1 MKIENR
7 EHEIK
12 FIENINNI
20 QRDISACNT
29 MEDDVKSLQDKK
41 SELQELQEK
50 MVNGFIVRA
59 RAEYVKGGEEI
70 LSTLQ
75 IKKRKEPVQKQ

>member
-12 FIENINNI
+12 LIENINNI
-20 QRDISACNT
+20 QRYITASNT
-29 MEDDVKSLQDKK
+29 MEDDVKTLQDKK

-50 MVNGFIVRA
+50 MVNGVIVRA
-59 RAEYVKGGEEI
+59 RAEYVEGGETI
-70 LSTLQ
+70 LSTLL